1 MRYITIILL
10 TVLLFSNCHNHDH
23 EGHDHGDSHEGH
35 DHGDAAADAGHEE
48 EEEEKEIALT
58 SEQIKNIG
66 LRYEKIES
74 RKIQSKVK
82 LTGRVELPPSGK
94 SIASSNLDG
103 RITKVSITSGQNVKK
118 GQLLFTVENLD
129 VVDWQE
135 SLSQAKSQLVYLDKE
150 ASRQKALS
158 EESIS
163 PLKNYEKTKAE
174 QAETQASIKA
184 LETKL
189 RSLGI
194 SQNTSENFQTTFNV
208 YAPASGVIQHLMASM
223 GQFINASMP
232 LAKIIDNDHLHLHL
246 NAYGPDITLLEKG
259 QVLKFYVQSRP
270 ENILEAKVKWI
281 NTLVN
286 EESNSYDVHAEI
298 EGSSKGLSPGEFVE
312 ARIINQEQ
320 MLATLPIEAITVDKG
335 LKFIFIKEDV
345 HEDETHFAKLQIKS
359 GETDLGFMSVLPI
372 DPIPAN
378 AEVVVEGAFFLMAES
393 KKGEAAAGGHSHAH

>member
-1 MRYITIILL
+1 MKYTKILL
-10 TVLLFSNCHNHDH
+10 LTTLVLFTNCHTHDH
-23 EGHDHGDSHEGH
+23 DGH
-35 DHGDAAADAGHEE
+35 DHGDAHASHD
-48 EEEEKEIALT
+48 EEKEIALT

-66 LRYEKIES
+66 LRYGKIEN
-74 RKIQSKVK
+74 RKIKSKVK

-135 SLSQAKSQLVYLDKE
+135 SLAQAKSHLSYLDKE
-150 ASRQKALS
+150 VKRQKALS
-158 EESIS
+158 EESIG
-163 PLKNYEKTKAE
+163 PLKNYEKAKAE

-194 SQNTSENFQTTFNV
+194 SQNDTEKFRTNFNI
-208 YAPASGVIQHLMASM
+208 YAPSSGVIQHLMAST
-223 GQFINASMP
+223 GQYINASMP
-232 LAKIIDNDHLHLHL
+232 LAEIIDSDHLHLHL
-246 NAYGPDITLLEKG
+246 YAYGPDITLLEKG

-270 ENILEAKVKWI
+270 ENILDAKVKWI
-281 NTLVN
+281 NTLVS

-298 EGSSKGLSPGEFVE
+298 EGSSKGFSPGEFVE
-312 ARIINQEQ
+312 ARVINQEQ

-335 LKFIFIKEDV
+335 LKFIFIKEEV
-345 HEDETHFAKLQIKS
+345 HEGETHFAKLQVKG
-359 GETDLGFMSVLPI
+359 GETDLGFMGVQPI
-372 DPIPAN
+372 DPIPEN
-378 AEVVVEGAFFLMAES
+378 AEIVVEGAFFLMAES
-393 KKGEAAAGGHSHAH
+393 KKGEAAAGGHSH